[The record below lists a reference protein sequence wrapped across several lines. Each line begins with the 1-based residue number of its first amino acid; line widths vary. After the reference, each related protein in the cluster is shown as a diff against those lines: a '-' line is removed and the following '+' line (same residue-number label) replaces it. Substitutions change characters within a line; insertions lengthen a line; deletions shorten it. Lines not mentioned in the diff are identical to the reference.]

1 MTAAPAHMA
10 KGLFVIG
17 FTAAEVAQI
26 QAKAKELLLEGKT
39 LMSWGESG
47 STASKQVA
55 MPVADVLAECAHALP
70 ILDPET
76 FGRPPR
82 RVGSTRVGFLPK

>member
-1 MTAAPAHMA
+1 MA
-10 KGLFVIG
+10 RGLFVIG
-17 FTAAEVAQI
+17 FTAAEVLQI
-26 QAKAKELLLEGKT
+26 QAKAKEMLHEGKT

-47 STASKQVA
+47 STATKQFA
-55 MPVADVLAECAHALP
+55 MPIREVLEECAHALP

>member
-1 MTAAPAHMA
+1 MA
-10 KGLFVIG
+10 LGLFVIG
-17 FTAAEVAQI
+17 FTASEVLQI
-26 QAKAKELLLEGKT
+26 QAKAKEMLLEGKT

-47 STASKQVA
+47 STATKQFA
-55 MPVADVLAECAHALP
+55 MPIREVLEECAYALP
-70 ILDPET
+70 LLDPET

>member
-1 MTAAPAHMA
+1 MA
-10 KGLFVIG
+10 RGLFVIG
-17 FTAAEVAQI
+17 FTASEVLQI
-26 QAKAKELLLEGKT
+26 QAKAKEMLIEGKT

-47 STASKQVA
+47 STATKQFA
-55 MPVADVLAECAHALP
+55 MPIREVLEECAHALQ

>member
-1 MTAAPAHMA
+1 MA
-10 KGLFVIG
+10 RGLFVIG
-17 FTAAEVAQI
+17 FTAAEVLQI
-26 QAKAKELLLEGKT
+26 QAKAKEMLIEGKT

-47 STASKQVA
+47 STATKQFA
-55 MPVADVLAECAHALP
+55 MPIREVLEECAHALP

>member
-1 MTAAPAHMA
+1 MA
-10 KGLFVIG
+10 RGLFVIG
-17 FTAAEVAQI
+17 FTAAEVLQI
-26 QAKAKELLLEGKT
+26 QAKAKEMLLEGKT

-47 STASKQVA
+47 STATKQFA
-55 MPVADVLAECAHALP
+55 MPIREVLEECAHALP

-82 RVGSTRVGFLPK
+82 RVGTTRVGFLPK

>member
-1 MTAAPAHMA
+1 MA
-10 KGLFVIG
+10 LGLFVIG
-17 FTAAEVAQI
+17 FTAAEVLQI

-47 STASKQVA
+47 STASKQFA
-55 MPVADVLAECAHALP
+55 MPIREVLEECAHALP

-82 RVGSTRVGFLPK
+82 RVGVTRVGSVPK

>member
-1 MTAAPAHMA
+1 MA
-10 KGLFVIG
+10 
-17 FTAAEVAQI
+17 
-26 QAKAKELLLEGKT
+26 
-39 LMSWGESG
+39 WGESG
-47 STASKQVA
+47 STATKQFPMTVRE
-55 MPVADVLAECAHALP
+55 VLEECAHALP

>member
-1 MTAAPAHMA
+1 MA
-10 KGLFVIG
+10 LGLFVIG
-17 FTAAEVAQI
+17 FTASEALQI
-26 QAKAKELLLEGKT
+26 QAKAKEMLLEGKT

-47 STASKQVA
+47 STATKQFA
-55 MPVADVLAECAHALP
+55 MSIREVLEECAHALP

>member
-1 MTAAPAHMA
+1 MA
-10 KGLFVIG
+10 LGLFVIG
-17 FTAAEVAQI
+17 FTASEVLQI
-26 QAKAKELLLEGKT
+26 QAKAKEMLIEGKT

-47 STASKQVA
+47 STATKQFA
-55 MPVADVLAECAHALP
+55 MPVREVLEECAHALP
-70 ILDPET
+70 LLDPET

>member
-1 MTAAPAHMA
+1 MA
-10 KGLFVIG
+10 KGLFVTG
-17 FTAAEVAQI
+17 FTAAEVVQI
-26 QAKAKELLLEGKT
+26 QAKAKELLMEGKT

-47 STASKQVA
+47 STASKQFA

-70 ILDPET
+70 ILDPAT

-82 RVGSTRVGFLPK
+82 RVGRTLVGNIPK

>member
-1 MTAAPAHMA
+1 MA
-10 KGLFVIG
+10 RGLFITG
-17 FTAAEVAQI
+17 FTAAEVLQI

-39 LMSWGESG
+39 LMAWGESG
-47 STASKQVA
+47 STATRQFPMTVRE
-55 MPVADVLAECAHALP
+55 VLEECAHALP

-82 RVGSTRVGFLPK
+82 RIGSTRVGFLPK